1 MLPEPLPDA
10 PREGRSYSGRMSG
23 ADLDMRIQ
31 GPKHYIQRPTLSP
44 STRMSHLVT
53 RNALPIYRAKCCKL
67 PIRFSP
73 ILGQITE
80 QKDSSASTLNLKF
93 FGQGLQGREAG
104 RTLGW
109 GKSSPHQSPLDRHLR
124 HPDNRPRLSRQKART
139 SLAQG
144 VIPPAHWPS
153 IGGNGRCVLLQPSNI
168 SSRTSPLRWDHL
180 LQAGQTKDTTSSNC
194 TGKFYPSTF
203 YPRRHS
209 DHARMMQPVPLCSTG
224 CFKASTPG

>member
-1 MLPEPLPDA
+1 MLPEPLPGA

-67 PIRFSP
+67 PIRFSA
-73 ILGQITE
+73 ILGQITKR
-80 QKDSSASTLNLKF
+80 KDSSASTLNLKF

-139 SLAQG
+139 SLAQRG
-144 VIPPAHWPS
+144 IPPAHWPS
-153 IGGNGRCVLLQPSNI
+153 IVAMADVSCCSLPI
-168 SSRTSPLRWDHL
+168 SPAEPARFVGTTCFKPDRQKIQQAATARGSSTHL
-180 LQAGQTKDTTSSNC
+180 
-194 TGKFYPSTF
+194 PST
-203 YPRRHS
+203 
-209 DHARMMQPVPLCSTG
+209 HAAIQIMQE
-224 CFKASTPG
+224 